1 MIDVKRIW
9 KQGLALGGGLLLCGC
24 TIERLDSDGG
34 GDVDDPPTPC
44 DGQYEVEPNDTPR
57 EANYLGWLPVLSPE
71 TACGDYMPFA
81 GVKDVDHFF
90 FYLNPKPGV
99 TTVKVNLSI
108 LTDPQATPVLKLSQS
123 LYDTFGNPTG
133 DYFYLG
139 TFYGQDGELLVID
152 FPVAYDFLYKND
164 LFLEVSGLF
173 SSASVPQYEIQY
185 WY

>member
-9 KQGLALGGGLLLCGC
+9 NQGLALATGLLLCGC
-24 TIERLDSDGG
+24 TIERVDSDGG

-57 EANYLGWLPVLSPE
+57 DANYLGWLPVLSPE